1 MGSIGEVQMLS
12 ADKIELGYRGHSL
25 CANLDFHLD
34 RGEICAVIG
43 HNGSGKSTLV
53 RTLLGIQQ
61 PISGTI
67 NWSEGRPENIAYLGQ
82 SSHTDNHFPLRVKDV
97 VAMGAWRS
105 LGFWSG
111 LSQHASDKV
120 DNALHRTGLVAMAD
134 RPLFECS
141 SGQLQR
147 CFFARAIVQ
156 DAPVIILDEP
166 FTAIDQSTEEQLI
179 DIIKQWRS
187 ENRTLVIVL
196 HDLSSVMTI
205 SDHCLLLGNGRATF
219 GRTNEI
225 VTTENLLSHNYL
237 TNAQAQWIATL
248 TQSGGQNV

>member
-1 MGSIGEVQMLS
+1 MITTNNITVQFGKKPLFEDISITFSKGNVYGL
-12 ADKIELGYRGHSL
+12 
-25 CANLDFHLD
+25 
-34 RGEICAVIG
+34 IG
-43 HNGSGKSTLV
+43 ANGSGKSTLV

-61 PISGTI
+61 PVSGTI
-67 NWSEGRPENIAYLGQ
+67 SWSGGRPQNIAYLGQ